1 MRQLPCRLDIAFTD
15 MSCIHAGSG
24 SRCPRSAM
32 IDVVGRDGSHVV
44 RRVTCALVG
53 CVALLPAAAW
63 ATGGRA
69 AAPRCPLPVP
79 VPGHAATVGLHPRPD
94 VAYVVSPGRKA
105 SKTDNGGMMTLIVHA
120 PGTCRFLLGPDVWID
135 VVRGSAKVKP
145 AHSRD
150 VHGCSGI
157 RRVADYALKAHQ
169 YIIQIDASPRPKQAV
184 MVVRPL

>member
-1 MRQLPCRLDIAFTD
+1 
-15 MSCIHAGSG
+15 
-24 SRCPRSAM
+24 M

-63 ATGGRA
+63 ATGRRA

-79 VPGHAATVGLHPRPD
+79 VVTAWKARSPVTSGSRVGDPVKQLPALVPGHAATVGLHPRPD

-169 YIIQIDASPRPKQAV
+169 YIIQIDASPCPKQAV
-184 MVVRPL
+184 MVVRQL